1 MDAFNFSVTRK
12 VLDSENIVD
21 EIKEIRDGYV
31 HDTEY
36 SWSIERYELFFVQF
50 KRY

>member
-36 SWSIERYELFFVQF
+36 SWLFERYMSCFL
-50 KRY
+50 YN

>member
-36 SWSIERYELFFVQF
+36 SWSIETSIHLHGS
-50 KRY
+50 KMI